1 MAVRRVTNPRATDV
15 PFADADLTADAF
27 NQLAT
32 SGYHSMPVVAD
43 GKVIGELNASAPP
56 PSLFAMRQLIRVRV
70 LCATG
75 MLDLADFSRLA
86 VKVFTQGEGATK
98 LTARDCMNLSGHNK
112 FVALSKDT
120 TVLKAL
126 KAMTLVHQHRVC
138 IARDPKDLT
147 TVFGL
152 LSQIDIINYFLDH
165 IEELGSFFATMTVRE
180 LAGKRFLGYK
190 KRPVVTVDAEDSVL
204 YAIQLMDRHAI
215 TGVAGEWPSVRSAQC
230 VVMVLMAPNAVL
242 RKGKIVGTVSLADV
256 PFALVCP
263 HAWPLALPLHLLILC
278 PSCRTTC

>member
-1 MAVRRVTNPRATDV
+1 
-15 PFADADLTADAF
+15 
-27 NQLAT
+27 
-32 SGYHSMPVVAD
+32 
-43 GKVIGELNASAPP
+43 
-56 PSLFAMRQLIRVRV
+56 
-70 LCATG
+70 

-204 YAIQLMDRHAI
+204 YAIQLIDRHAI
-215 TGVAGEWPSVRSAQC
+215 TGVAGEWPSVRGA
-230 VVMVLMAPNAVL
+230 
-242 RKGKIVGTVSLADV
+242 
-256 PFALVCP
+256 
-263 HAWPLALPLHLLILC
+263 
-278 PSCRTTC
+278 